1 MPLILSGNS
10 KQPRGLATS
19 TRVRKLR
26 HLCPQSEDAP
36 DLQAFFGE
44 ATVREQ
50 TGRHQSLTHP
60 NRKISTE
67 DANTAEITS
76 QKLIVRNLVSNPP
89 VDHTIHRVTE
99 SGNVQLIGTIED
111 DEGIIARDP
120 NATKRHRPS
129 RSLSMQLALRTIF
142 SKQDQKAI
150 GKEILFSIPSRA
162 LDTGP
167 DVQVY
172 PAEDGI
178 ITTVT
183 MSAIHADRK
192 LQHVLRS
199 TLSSADTYSSI
210 SCLLHQENEK
220 HNMMMDSI
228 KLKIMKGVHPLSQQ
242 VEDLIGTIRSNKSMK
257 MHYPL
262 CDVVE
267 LSDPQ
272 AVEIIKLY
280 PVNDTVDW
288 EYNSEHQP
296 APILDYEEAIDQE
309 KVSGKSRESILLSFE
324 TVSEMPPQSAEV
336 IVREQYSFATESS
349 RTTSTNDD
357 NTHSYIEDTLDAIN
371 AYLRSDEHATD
382 PVLSELDSVVEEES
396 ANTSNQTC
404 SGQFQ
409 NMFDISDVSDVASAE
424 SYGMFQNEANDSV
437 VGIMT
442 TFVRYMLSGSEDR
455 RSTKVQG
462 VIESS
467 IVVDSTNVN
476 VFHRSLMAPCHNVDV
491 PEKFE
496 LVQNI
501 MKDSWGYRICS
512 PTSWQGDHVDHGP
525 SQLQSENFYNSVKYS
540 PMKQMEPGAF
550 TTSGSSMIKGLASA
564 FIPLRSQAVNAQMGP
579 YTDDTRYGIQNQ
591 RKPLI
596 DSRSLHLI

>member
-1 MPLILSGNS
+1 
-10 KQPRGLATS
+10 
-19 TRVRKLR
+19 
-26 HLCPQSEDAP
+26 
-36 DLQAFFGE
+36 
-44 ATVREQ
+44 
-50 TGRHQSLTHP
+50 
-60 NRKISTE
+60 
-67 DANTAEITS
+67 
-76 QKLIVRNLVSNPP
+76 
-89 VDHTIHRVTE
+89 
-99 SGNVQLIGTIED
+99 
-111 DEGIIARDP
+111 
-120 NATKRHRPS
+120 
-129 RSLSMQLALRTIF
+129 MQLALRTIF

-183 MSAIHADRK
+183 MSAIHADGK

-199 TLSSADTYSSI
+199 PISSADTYSSI

-220 HNMMMDSI
+220 HNMMMDSV

-357 NTHSYIEDTLDAIN
+357 YTHSYIEDTLDAIN
-371 AYLRSDEHATD
+371 AYLRFDEHATD
-382 PVLSELDSVVEEES
+382 PVLSELDSVVEEAS

-404 SGQFQ
+404 SRQFQ
-409 NMFDISDVSDVASAE
+409 NMFYISDVSDMASAE

-455 RSTKVQG
+455 RSTNVQG
-462 VIESS
+462 VFESS

-496 LVQNI
+496 PLVQNI
-501 MKDSWGYRICS
+501 MKDSWGYMSAYLPGSMPRICS
-512 PTSWQGDHVDHGP
+512 PTSWRGDHVDHGP

-579 YTDDTRYGIQNQ
+579 YTDDTRFGIQNQ